1 MEVAMN
7 YVGFLRWQFRGCFT
21 SPTFWG
27 FLALA
32 VATVLMLFAA
42 PTALTMTVAATGA
55 GLVILDAGISWFRF
69 SYSIYEMEKRD
80 VERQLQRKDLS

>member
-1 MEVAMN
+1 MN
-7 YVGFLRWQFRGCFT
+7 LAGFLRWQFRGCLA

-42 PTALTMTVAATGA
+42 PTALIMTVAATGA
-55 GLVILDAGISWFRF
+55 GLVILDAGISWFRM
-69 SYSIYEMEKRD
+69 SYSIYESEQQQI
-80 VERQLQRKDLS
+80 ERRLGDR

>member
-1 MEVAMN
+1 MN
-7 YVGFLRWQFRGCFT
+7 LIGFVRWQFRGCLA

-42 PTALTMTVAATGA
+42 PTALVMTVAATGA
-55 GLVILDAGISWFRF
+55 GLIILDTGISWFRM
-69 SYSIYEMEKRD
+69 SYSLYESEQQQI
-80 VERQLQRKDLS
+80 ERRLGDR

>member
-1 MEVAMN
+1 MN
-7 YVGFLRWQFRGCFT
+7 LVGFVRWQFRGCFA

-42 PTALTMTVAATGA
+42 PTALVLTVAATGG
-55 GLVILDAGISWFRF
+55 GLIILDAGISWFRL
-69 SYSIYEMEKRD
+69 SYSLYESEQQRI
-80 VERQLQRKDLS
+80 ERRLGDR

>member
-1 MEVAMN
+1 MN
-7 YVGFLRWQFRGCFT
+7 LAGFLRWQFRGCLA

-42 PTALTMTVAATGA
+42 PTALVMTVAATGA

-69 SYSIYEMEKRD
+69 SYSLYESEQVRADRD
-80 VERQLQRKDLS
+80 QQ

>member
-1 MEVAMN
+1 MN
-7 YVGFLRWQFRGCFT
+7 LAGFLRWQFRGCFT

-42 PTALTMTVAATGA
+42 PTALIMTVAATGA

-69 SYSIYEMEKRD
+69 SYSLYEMERRD
-80 VERQLQRKDLS
+80 VQRELERE

>member
-1 MEVAMN
+1 MN
-7 YVGFLRWQFRGCFT
+7 YMGFLRWQFRGCLA

-42 PTALTMTVAATGA
+42 PTALVMTVAATGA
-55 GLVILDAGISWFRF
+55 GLVILDAGISWFRM
-69 SYSIYEMEKRD
+69 SYSIYENEQTR
-80 VERQLQRKDLS
+80 VERELTRK

>member
-1 MEVAMN
+1 MEVDMN
-7 YVGFLRWQFRGCFT
+7 LVGFLRWRFRGCLA

-42 PTALTMTVAATGA
+42 PAALVMTVAATGA
-55 GLVILDAGISWFRF
+55 GLVILDAGISWFRL
-69 SYSIYEMEKRD
+69 SYSIYENEQTR
-80 VERQLQRKDLS
+80 VEQELTRK

>member
-1 MEVAMN
+1 MN
-7 YVGFLRWQFRGCFT
+7 LAGFLRWQFRGCLA

-42 PTALTMTVAATGA
+42 PTALVMTVAATGA
-55 GLVILDAGISWFRF
+55 GLVILDAGISWFRM
-69 SYSIYEMEKRD
+69 SYDLYESEQRQI
-80 VERQLQRKDLS
+80 ERRLGDQ

>member
-1 MEVAMN
+1 MN
-7 YVGFLRWQFRGCFT
+7 IRGFIRWQFRGCFA

-42 PTALTMTVAATGA
+42 PTALVMTVAATGA
-55 GLVILDAGISWFRF
+55 GLVILDAGISWFRM
-69 SYSIYEMEKRD
+69 SYSLYEMERNA
-80 VERQLQRKDLS
+80 VQRELERKER

>member
-1 MEVAMN
+1 MN
-7 YVGFLRWQFRGCFT
+7 LAGFLRWQFRGCLA

-42 PTALTMTVAATGA
+42 PTALVMTVAATGA
-55 GLVILDAGISWFRF
+55 GLVILDVGISWFRM
-69 SYSIYEMEKRD
+69 SYSLYESEQQQIEHRLGD
-80 VERQLQRKDLS
+80 R